1 MTDVR
6 SVHSEATPASGA
18 RRPSLPRP
26 RRLRLRRLRRRRSA
40 AVDVL
45 LVLAALAFVAPF
57 LFTLVASFRTATDL
71 ARDPLGWPRQFTVEN
86 YRISLQQIRYV
97 HSALNAV
104 LLTLASCL
112 VVSVIGSMASYPL
125 GRITAHW
132 TSLVYRLFVLGLT
145 IPVFVILGP
154 LYLLMRDLHLL
165 DSRLG
170 LVIIFTALNLPVSV
184 FFYTSFVRQ
193 IPAELEEAAAIDGC
207 GPFRIFFRIVFP
219 LMRPIT
225 GTLLTFVSL
234 QVWNNLV
241 IPLVFLQDPSKSTVM
256 ANAYSFAD
264 PHTLQPTQLFPAAL
278 LGALPL
284 FLLFLIFQRQVIDG
298 MTAGAVK

>member
-1 MTDVR
+1 MKTAQ
-6 SVHSEATPASGA
+6 SERIDRPVSSLSSTK
-18 RRPSLPRP
+18 RRPEP
-26 RRLRLRRLRRRRSA
+26 RLRRRITERFGLT
-40 AVDVL
+40 DVL
-45 LVLAALAFVAPF
+45 LVLTALVFISPF
-57 LFTLVASFRTATDL
+57 LFTLVASFRTEADI
-71 ARDPLGWPRQFTVEN
+71 AANPLGLPHHLTLAN
-86 YRISLQQIRYV
+86 YSTSMKEIHYV
-97 HSALNAV
+97 SSALNAIG
-104 LLTLASCL
+104 LTLGSCL
-112 VVSVIGSMASYPL
+112 VVSVIGSMAAYPL
-125 GRITAHW
+125 ARITSHLSSA
-132 TSLVYRLFVLGLT
+132 VYRLFALGLT

-154 LYLLMRDLHLL
+154 LYLLMRDLNLL
-165 DSRLG
+165 DNRLG
-170 LVIIFTALNLPVSV
+170 LVIIYTALNLPVAV

-193 IPAELEEAAAIDGC
+193 IPLELEEAAAIDGC
-207 GPFRIFFRIVFP
+207 GAFRIFFRIVLP

-241 IPLVFLQDPSKSTVM
+241 IPLVFLQDPGKSTVM

-284 FLLFLIFQRQVIDG
+284 FLLFVIFQRQVVSG

>member
-1 MTDVR
+1 MTGTYLR
-6 SVHSEATPASGA
+6 PPEATAAA
-18 RRPSLPRP
+18 RAP
-26 RRLRLRRLRRRRSA
+26 RRNRRRVRGVSL
-40 AVDVL
+40 DVL
-45 LVLAALAFVAPF
+45 LILVAVVFISPF
-57 LFTLVASFRTATDL
+57 ILTLVDSFRTAADV
-71 ARDPLGWPRQFTVEN
+71 AQNPLGWPHSLTVSN
-86 YRISLQQIRYV
+86 YVTSASQIRFV
-97 HSALNAV
+97 TSALNTL

-112 VVSVIGSMASYPL
+112 FVSVIGAMASYPL
-125 GRITAHW
+125 GRL
-132 TSLVYRLFVLGLT
+132 TSHLSALVYRSFVVGLT
-145 IPVFVILGP
+145 IPIFVIMAP

-165 DSRLG
+165 NSRIG
-170 LVIIFTALNLPVSV
+170 LVIIYTALNLPVSV

-193 IPAELEEAAAIDGC
+193 IPVELEEAAAMDGS
-207 GPFRIFFRIVFP
+207 GPIRTFFFIVFP

-241 IPLVFLQDPSKSTVM
+241 VPLVFLQDPSKSTVM

-278 LGALPL
+278 LGAAPL
-284 FLLFLIFQRQVIDG
+284 FLLFVIFQRQVIAG